1 MFEFPGNPR
10 ELSALKEPGAHFHI
24 IKNAISQ
31 QHFQAAAD
39 RRAALKQTRPI
50 TPPWYDN
57 ASQAQKSQL
66 KIFNDALLKSQNEQD
81 RIFKKNLKNIHDFAR
96 ELLLPE
102 LKKLDANLDPDTTWL
117 RLYAPKSLGI
127 FGIKSGGFA
136 VKTFSLLQA
145 ALHNFEADEVQPG
158 FFDSS
163 SGFISQPD
171 KRGHFDRVRTSLG
184 IETFTRFC
192 RSLDI
197 GGKYQAYL
205 KDFLRPEDPFA
216 KSLLQN
222 KVTTHQKNALK
233 AAAYMALVKKDIE
246 QRDYDL
252 LLKVVAGQQK
262 IIEGD
267 KQVFFMSLSVMG
279 LRLSDCMVF
288 MPTVPHRY
296 HHGYVLAYIPD
307 DPEHPVKR
315 YASFSGF
322 EQELTR
328 QFMAR
333 PQGSS
338 SGQTALEPTDY
349 QVFFS
354 RFVAERDKSYYFSRF
369 TEKASDGPPESFAIT
384 WRRHEL
390 VRITEQALLHT
401 ALPGPG
407 DRSTRRD
414 PIENPYFYVRGVT
427 MRGKGLWESFDPWS
441 LLHDIKLD
449 RLFEDARIMAIP
461 TEDQDAKA
469 RSARWA
475 NYLNIGFTAVGVF
488 AMFVPGLGEAM
499 LVVMAGQLLSE
510 VLEGAIELSEGD
522 REAGWAHITD
532 VIENVATAIVLAP
545 VFHYTVSPF
554 IESLKP
560 IKLPDGNTR
569 LWKPDLEPYRFKG
582 QLPENLTPIEPGVY
596 RHAGKTFVQ
605 LDTHFYEVKDNSR
618 TGLQRLQHPARIDA
632 YQPALSHNGAGAY
645 VLDFEQPRAWD
656 TSTLLRRMG
665 RSVNDLSEAQR
676 EEALRASGTQPDEL
690 RRMYAE
696 NTTPPLLFDDTLSRL
711 TIDNDVQT
719 FIDQM
724 NSDNPAIYAQ
734 ASPITQLHLMTRYG
748 LWPDGVS
755 MQIIDNQFSTVWE
768 YTRSNAA
775 HGRKLV
781 VQLTERELLKGKLLD
796 NVMETLD
803 ANATPVMLDQPLDT
817 PRASLKVR
825 TRQLRQ
831 KLAALAQQ
839 NRAALFNDDYT
850 NRGQTGDKPA
860 EVIKRQFP
868 ELPITLIERL
878 LTNANPLEGAAIN
891 DEERIPLRLKNIAR
905 ELQSEVQATRA
916 SEGLIRDSLF
926 TENTERLV
934 LGALRQNTDTFGDL
948 RIEVRVGSVDG
959 PLSSNAGAADAS
971 TVRLLINKEPQR
983 YEVRDAEHNL
993 LHEADDFYESLLHAL
1008 PAKQRSALGYRVGQ
1022 GEFFK
1027 QWVMAKTEPPNV
1039 RRTLLAE
1046 PPVRGAPR
1054 RETLLLLRGGAQ
1066 SREGTTLT
1074 ERVQDLYPN
1083 MSSRDVAS
1091 FVESLNRHPEP
1102 LAAVTQLE
1110 QELDELR
1117 VILNQWRYQQPDI
1130 WEPVGLN
1137 FVDDGGRHIARQLI
1151 KCFERQT
1158 RAVDAPGPQLDSGYT
1173 LDLSSAFQQDINL
1186 EYWWKMLPDL
1196 GKYLDKVTTLNLDST
1211 PFSMQANGLLK
1222 DFRHL
1227 RNLSARRCRLTAL
1240 PEHIGQMHFLKTLRL
1255 SDNFIP
1261 LTAENVQQLK
1271 DLTRLEVLRLD
1282 NNPLGRLPDV
1292 GRMPALREL
1301 TLFNTN
1307 INTWPEGL
1315 WAKRRPRGFFLDM
1328 RFNPIATIPEVVPG
1342 SDDAFI
1348 VARTMLNAKDLSEP
1362 NRLRYEDYR
1371 TSVGIPRR
1379 HTYNALAE
1387 KAKEKWPRPN
1397 DRGWWGFLDGQGVAR
1412 PEAWS
1417 DLGAEPGSTDFFTVI
1432 DSLTQSADYR
1442 TGRDARQQLSARVWR
1457 TIDAMDLNPRLR
1469 EKLFA
1474 MASTPATC
1482 ADAGA
1487 QLFNNMGV
1495 QVLAAEAHAFSTS
1508 NAVLQNKLVTLAR
1521 GAARL
1526 ERVNEIARADIQ
1538 ARGGNPDDVE
1548 VYLAYQ
1554 TSLAQRLDLPWQ
1566 SQRMLFRRVAGVS
1579 DANIEQ
1585 AFETV
1590 TALEEGDGL
1599 VDSMNERDFWI
1610 NYLNDRYPSEF
1621 RANEALYQTRS
1632 GLLTDLITAQREWA
1646 AAKELSTEQRIGL
1659 QDRLKVLADRLSM
1672 PHEEVF
1678 TDQPMSLQTEDRLNN
1693 EMYDQEKNLSRRLTH
1708 EALKKAGL

>member
-1 MFEFPGNPR
+1 VFEFPGNPR
-10 ELSALKEPGAHFHI
+10 ELSALKEPGAHFHV

-31 QHFQAAAD
+31 HHFQAAAD

-57 ASQAQKSQL
+57 APQEQKNQL
-66 KIFNDALLKSQNEQD
+66 KVFNDALLKSQNEQD
-81 RIFKKNLKNIHDFAR
+81 RIFKKTLKNVHDFAR

-117 RLYAPKSLGI
+117 RLYAPKSLGL

-145 ALHNFEADEVQPG
+145 ALHNFEAEEVEPG
-158 FFDSS
+158 FFDTS

-184 IETFTRFC
+184 IETFTRLC
-192 RSLDI
+192 RTLDI

-205 KDFLRPEDPFA
+205 KGFLRPEDPVARTF
-216 KSLLQN
+216 LQN
-222 KVTTHQKNALK
+222 KVTTHQRNALK

-246 QRDYDL
+246 QRDYEL

-262 IIEGD
+262 IMEGD
-267 KQVFFMSLSVMG
+267 KQVFFTSLSVMG

-296 HHGYVLAYIPD
+296 HHGHVIAYIPD

-315 YASFSGF
+315 YASFSEF

-328 QFMAR
+328 QFMFR
-333 PQGSS
+333 PQGSA
-338 SGQTALEPTDY
+338 SGQAVLEPTDY

-369 TEKASDGPPESFAIT
+369 TEKVSDGPSESFAIT

-401 ALPGPG
+401 ALPGPA
-407 DRSTRRD
+407 DRGTRRD
-414 PIENPYFYVRGVT
+414 PIDNPYFYVRGVT
-427 MRGKGLWESFDPWS
+427 MRGKGLWESFDLWS
-441 LLHDIKLD
+441 LLHDIKLN
-449 RLFEDARIMAIP
+449 RLFEDARIMAVP

-475 NYLNIGFTAVGVF
+475 NYLNIGFTTVGVF

-499 LVVMAGQLLSE
+499 LVVMASQLLSE
-510 VLEGAIELSEGD
+510 VLEGAIELGEGE

-554 IESLKP
+554 IEGLKP
-560 IKLPDGNTR
+560 VKLPDGKTR
-569 LWKPDLEPYRFKG
+569 LWKPDLEPYRLKG
-582 QLPENLTPIEPGVY
+582 RLPENLTPIEPGVY
-596 RHAGKTFVQ
+596 RHAGKTLVQ

-618 TGLQRLQHPARIDA
+618 TGLQQLQHPARADA
-632 YQPALSHNGAGAY
+632 YQPALNHNGAGAY
-645 VLDFEQPRAWD
+645 VLDVEQPRTWD
-656 TSTLLRRMG
+656 TPTLLRRMG
-665 RSVNDLSEAQR
+665 RSVNDLSESQR
-676 EEALRASGTQPDEL
+676 EEALRTSGTQPDEL

-696 NTTPPLLFDDTLSRL
+696 NTTPPPLFDDALTRL
-711 TIDNDVQT
+711 AVDNDVQT

-724 NSDNPAIYAQ
+724 NSTDPAVYAQ

-755 MQIIDNQFSTVWE
+755 MRIVDNQVNTLWE
-768 YTRSNAA
+768 YTSSKAV
-775 HGRKLV
+775 HGRKLI
-781 VQLTERELLKGKLLD
+781 VQLSEQQLIEGKLLD
-796 NVMETLD
+796 TVMETLD
-803 ANATPVMLDQPLDT
+803 ANATSIILDQPLET
-817 PRASLKVR
+817 PHASLKVR
-825 TRQLRQ
+825 TQKLRQ
-831 KLAALAQQ
+831 KLAALTQQ
-839 NRAALFNDDYT
+839 NRAALFNDDYASRGYT
-850 NRGQTGDKPA
+850 NDKPI

-868 ELPITLIERL
+868 ELSTIVVERL
-878 LTNANPLEGAAIN
+878 LSSADPLEGAAIN

-905 ELQSEVQATRA
+905 ELQSEVRATRA

-926 TENTERLV
+926 TQDTERLV

-959 PLSSNAGAADAS
+959 PLSSDAGAQDAS

-983 YEVRDAEHNL
+983 YEVRDAEHKL
-993 LHEADDFYESLLHAL
+993 LHEADDFYASLLRAL
-1008 PAKQRSALGYRVGQ
+1008 PDKQRQALGYRVGE
-1022 GEFFK
+1022 GEHLK
-1027 QWVMAKTEPPNV
+1027 QWVMTKTAAPSV

-1054 RETLLLLRGGAQ
+1054 RETLLLLRGGAL
-1066 SREGTTLT
+1066 SSEGKTLT
-1074 ERVQDLYPN
+1074 EKVQNLYPGMN
-1083 MSSRDVAS
+1083 DQEVAS

-1102 LAAVTQLE
+1102 IAAMTQLE

-1117 VILNQWRYQQPDI
+1117 VILNQWRYQQPDS
-1130 WEPVGLN
+1130 WGPDSRG
-1137 FVDDGGRHIARQLI
+1137 FVNGGGRHIARQLI
-1151 KCFERQT
+1151 KCFERRT
-1158 RAVDAPGPQLDSGYT
+1158 RAFDTPGPQLDSGYT
-1173 LDLSSAFQQDINL
+1173 LDLSSAYNQNINL
-1186 EYWWKMLPDL
+1186 GHWWETLPDL
-1196 GKYLDKVTTLNLDST
+1196 GKYLDKVTALNLDST
-1211 PFSMQANGLLK
+1211 PFPAHATGLLK
-1222 DFRHL
+1222 NFRQL
-1227 RNLSARRCRLTAL
+1227 RNLSARRCHLTAL

-1282 NNPLGRLPDV
+1282 NNPLGRVPDV

-1301 TLFNTN
+1301 TLFNTS
-1307 INTWPEGL
+1307 IDTWPEGL
-1315 WAKRRPRGFFLDM
+1315 WAKPRPRGFFLDM
-1328 RFNPIATIPEVVPG
+1328 RFNPITTVPNVVPG
-1342 SDDAFI
+1342 SDEAFI
-1348 VARTMLNAKDLSEP
+1348 VARTLLNAADLSEP
-1362 NRLRYEDYR
+1362 NRLSYEDYR

-1379 HTYNALAE
+1379 HAYNALAE
-1387 KAKEKWPRPN
+1387 NARDKWPRPN
-1397 DRGWWGFLDGQGVAR
+1397 DKGWWGYLDGQGVAR
-1412 PEAWS
+1412 PEAWH
-1417 DLGAEPGSTDFFTVI
+1417 DLGAETGATDFFTVI
-1432 DSLTQSADYR
+1432 DNLTQSADYR
-1442 TGRDARQQLSARVWR
+1442 AGGDARQQLTSRVWR
-1457 TIDAMDLNPRLR
+1457 TIDAMDLDPKLR

-1474 MASTPATC
+1474 MASTPAIC

-1508 NAVLQNKLVTLAR
+1508 KAVLETRLVTLAR

-1526 ERVNEIARADIQ
+1526 ERVNEIARADILD
-1538 ARGGNPDDVE
+1538 RGGNPDDVE

-1554 TSLAQRLDLPWQ
+1554 TSLAKRLDLPWQ
-1566 SQRMLFRRVAGVS
+1566 SQRMLYRRVAGVS
-1579 DANIEQ
+1579 DASIEQ

-1610 NYLNDRYPSEF
+1610 KYLNERFPGKF
-1621 RANEALYQTRS
+1621 REHEALYQTRS
-1632 GLLTDLITAQREWA
+1632 GLLTELITTQREWA
-1646 AAKELSTEQRIGL
+1646 ASDELTTGQRTAL
-1659 QDRLKVLADRLSM
+1659 QERLKVLADSLSI

-1678 TDQPMSLQTEDRLNN
+1678 TEQPMSLQTEERLNN
-1693 EMYDQEKNLSRRLTH
+1693 ELYDQQRNLSRRLTH

>member
-1 MFEFPGNPR
+1 MSEFPGIPR
-10 ELSALKEPGAHFHI
+10 ELSALREQGAHFHS

-31 QHFQAAAD
+31 HHFQATAD

-57 ASQAQKSQL
+57 APQEQKNQL
-66 KIFNDALLKSQNEQD
+66 KIHNDALLKSQNEQD
-81 RIFKKNLKNIHDFAR
+81 RIFKKTLKNIHDFAR
-96 ELLLPE
+96 ELLRPE
-102 LKKLDANLDPDTTWL
+102 LNRLDANLDPDRTWL
-117 RLYAPKSLGI
+117 RLYAPKSLGL
-127 FGIKSGGFA
+127 FGIKSDGFA

-145 ALHNFEADEVQPG
+145 ALHNFEAWEVEPG
-158 FFDSS
+158 FFDTS

-171 KRGHFDRVRTSLG
+171 TRGHFDRVRTSLG
-184 IETFTRFC
+184 IETFTRLC
-192 RSLDI
+192 RTLDI

-205 KDFLRPEDPFA
+205 KGFLRPEDPVARTF
-216 KSLLQN
+216 LQS

-246 QRDYDL
+246 QRDYEL

-262 IIEGD
+262 IMEGD
-267 KQVFFMSLSVMG
+267 KQVFFTSLSVMG

-288 MPTVPHRY
+288 TPTVPHRY
-296 HHGYVLAYIPD
+296 HHGYVIAYIPD

-315 YASFSGF
+315 YASFSEF

-328 QFMAR
+328 QFMIR
-333 PQGSS
+333 PQGSAS
-338 SGQTALEPTDY
+338 AQAALEPTDY

-369 TEKASDGPPESFAIT
+369 TEKASDGPPESFAVT

-390 VRITEQALLHT
+390 VRIAEQALLYSEM
-401 ALPGPG
+401 PGPP
-407 DRSTRRD
+407 DRATRRD
-414 PIENPYFYVRGVT
+414 PIDNPYFYVRGLT
-427 MRGKGLWESFDPWS
+427 MKGKGLWESFDLWS

-449 RLFEDARIMAIP
+449 RLFEDARIMAVP

-488 AMFVPGLGEAM
+488 AMFVPGLGEVM
-499 LVVMAGQLLSE
+499 LVVIAGQLLSE

-554 IESLKP
+554 IEGLKP
-560 IKLPDGNTR
+560 IKLPNGNTR

-582 QLPENLTPIEPGVY
+582 RLPENLTPIEPGVY
-596 RHAGKTFVQ
+596 RHAGKTLVQ
-605 LDTHFYEVKDNSR
+605 LDTHFYEVKDNSQ
-618 TGLQRLQHPARIDA
+618 TGRQHLQHPARTDG
-632 YQPALSHNGAGAY
+632 YQPALNHNGSGAY
-645 VLDFEQPRAWD
+645 VLEGEQSRTWD
-656 TSTLLRRMG
+656 TPTLLRRMG
-665 RSVNDLSEAQR
+665 RSVSDLSEGQR
-676 EEALRASGTQPDEL
+676 EEVRQASGTQPDEL

-696 NTTPPLLFDDTLSRL
+696 NTTPPLLFEDTLTRL
-711 TIDNDVQT
+711 SIDNDVQT

-724 NSDNPAIYAQ
+724 KSADPAVYAQ
-734 ASPITQLHLMTRYG
+734 ANPITQMHLMTRYG

-755 MQIIDNQFSTVWE
+755 MRIIDNQFRPLWE
-768 YTRSNAA
+768 HTSSKAA
-775 HGRKLV
+775 HGRKLI
-781 VQLTERELLKGKLLD
+781 VQLSERQLLEGKLLD
-796 NVMETLD
+796 TVMETLD
-803 ANATPVMLDQPLDT
+803 ANATSVILDQPLDA
-817 PRASLKVR
+817 PRAPLKVR

-831 KLAALAQQ
+831 TLAALAQQ
-839 NRAALFNDDYT
+839 NRAALFNGDYA
-850 NRGQTGDKPA
+850 NRGHTGDKPN

-868 ELPITLIERL
+868 ELPAPLIERL
-878 LTNANPLEGAAIN
+878 LTHADPLEGAAIN

-905 ELQSEVQATRA
+905 ELQSEVRATRA
-916 SEGLIRDSLF
+916 SEGFIRDSLF
-926 TENTERLV
+926 TQNTERLV

-959 PLSSNAGAADAS
+959 PLSSEAGVQDAS

-983 YEVRDAEHNL
+983 YEVRDAAHNL
-993 LHEADDFYESLLHAL
+993 LHPADDFYESLLHAL
-1008 PAKQRSALGYRVGQ
+1008 PDKQRRALGYRVGQ

-1027 QWVMAKTEPPNV
+1027 QWVMAKTEPPSV

-1054 RETLLLLRGGAQ
+1054 RETLLLLRGGTQ
-1066 SREGTTLT
+1066 SREGKTLT

-1083 MSSRDVAS
+1083 MNPHEVAS
-1091 FVESLNRHPEP
+1091 FVDSLNRHPEP
-1102 LAAVTQLE
+1102 IAAVEQLE
-1110 QELDELR
+1110 RELHELR
-1117 VILNQWRYQQPDI
+1117 VSLNQWRYRQPER
-1130 WEPVGLN
+1130 WGPGGQN
-1137 FVDDGGRHIARQLI
+1137 FVDGGGRYIARQLI

-1158 RAVDAPGPQLDSGYT
+1158 RADDAPGPQLDSGYT
-1173 LDLSSAFQQDINL
+1173 LDLSSAYRQDINL
-1186 EYWWKMLPDL
+1186 GQWWKTLPEL
-1196 GKYLDKVTTLNLDST
+1196 GKYLDKVTALNLDST
-1211 PFSMQANGLLK
+1211 PFPAQANGLLK
-1222 DFRHL
+1222 DFRNL
-1227 RNLSARRCRLTAL
+1227 RSLSARRCRLTAL
-1240 PEHIGQMHFLKTLRL
+1240 PEHIAQMHFLKMLRL

-1261 LTAENVQQLK
+1261 LTAEHVQQLK

-1282 NNPLGRLPDV
+1282 NNPLGRAPDV

-1307 INTWPEGL
+1307 IDTWPEGL
-1315 WAKRRPRGFFLDM
+1315 RAKPRPRGFFLDM
-1328 RFNPIATIPEVVPG
+1328 RFNAITRIPQVVPG

-1348 VARTMLNAKDLSEP
+1348 VARTRLNTMDLSEP
-1362 NRLRYEDYR
+1362 NRLRYENYR

-1379 HTYNALAE
+1379 HAYNTLAE
-1387 KAKEKWPRPN
+1387 NAREKWPRSK
-1397 DRGWWGFLDGQGVAR
+1397 DSGWWGPLDGQGVAR

-1442 TGRDARQQLSARVWR
+1442 ADGEARQQLSSRVWL
-1457 TIDAMDLNPRLR
+1457 TIDAMDLNPGLR

-1508 NAVLQNKLVTLAR
+1508 NAVLETKLVTLAR

-1566 SQRMLFRRVAGVS
+1566 SQQMLFRTVAGVS
-1579 DANIEQ
+1579 EANIEQ

-1590 TALEEGDGL
+1590 TELEEGNGL

-1610 NYLNDRYPSEF
+1610 NYLNERYPSEF
-1621 RANEALYQTRS
+1621 RENEALYQTRS
-1632 GLLTDLITAQREWA
+1632 GLLTDLITAQREWVA
-1646 AAKELSTEQRIGL
+1646 SEGLSTEQRTAL

-1678 TDQPMSLQTEDRLNN
+1678 NDQPMSLRTEDRLNN
-1693 EMYDQEKNLSRRLTH
+1693 EMYDQEKHLSRRLTH
-1708 EALKKAGL
+1708 DALKKAGL